1 MKKKFA
7 VTVSV
12 IFMMVLLLPTIAWET
27 LTVMNHFA
35 PSIMEKLDY
44 DLGEKRNKAKFPEQ
58 FEIGTYT
65 AQLEAYYN
73 DRVPFRSLAVS
84 ANMALDTCMEGIYKE
99 KIRPVLLSMV
109 YSETEES
116 VSEAFV
122 MDDSLETLLHGDSQP
137 ASPELQESSVAETL
151 PEHEHQYTVVDTV
164 EADYDTYGYD
174 LVQCSRCHAEEK
186 INFTEKLVDK
196 SYFPPNIMNGSVLEG
211 RRNWLYFAEDNS
223 VEYYRGTNLLSE
235 EELADYSARA
245 AALQKLCDDKGIVL
259 KLMIVPN
266 KEQVYS
272 EYMPSY
278 EIKETY
284 KRVERL
290 KDYVKES
297 SGIEIMYPK
306 KELSVVKPYV
316 QTYFK
321 YDTHWNYAGAFIG
334 AQVLNRSLG
343 LPVTGLEEFN
353 YMEIPYAGGDLC
365 LLAGLSGE
373 QYEDCMYFPNYK
385 PEITVLSE
393 EGDQNTIF
401 SSVSDSPN
409 QCNFVLIG
417 DSYRICMIPYL
428 QKDFSNI
435 LVANRD
441 DLEDGKV
448 QAAVKEADVLFVMA
462 VERFDAPFMDSISH
476 LESILSQ

>member
-1 MKKKFA
+1 MGRC
-7 VTVSV
+7 
-12 IFMMVLLLPTIAWET
+12 
-27 LTVMNHFA
+27 H
-35 PSIMEKLDY
+35 
-44 DLGEKRNKAKFPEQ
+44 
-58 FEIGTYT
+58 
-65 AQLEAYYN
+65 
-73 DRVPFRSLAVS
+73 
-84 ANMALDTCMEGIYKE
+84 
-99 KIRPVLLSMV
+99 
-109 YSETEES
+109 
-116 VSEAFV
+116 
-122 MDDSLETLLHGDSQP
+122 
-137 ASPELQESSVAETL
+137 
-151 PEHEHQYTVVDTV
+151 
-164 EADYDTYGYD
+164 DTYGYD

-365 LLAGLSGE
+365 GLHVFPQLQAGD
-373 QYEDCMYFPNYK
+373 YRF
-385 PEITVLSE
+385 VRRRRSE
-393 EGDQNTIF
+393 YHF
-401 SSVSDSPN
+401 
-409 QCNFVLIG
+409 F
-417 DSYRICMIPYL
+417 
-428 QKDFSNI
+428 F
-435 LVANRD
+435 
-441 DLEDGKV
+441 
-448 QAAVKEADVLFVMA
+448 
-462 VERFDAPFMDSISH
+462 RF
-476 LESILSQ
+476 